1 MSSTPKVFKNRCD
14 YRSID
19 GTICNKKCIDTKCSS
34 HKKCESYTIQCI
46 YRDASGIQCSR
57 YTRSKVCK
65 CSQHARCPIPKLD
78 ETVKQDEP
86 VEEDQTEK
94 IDDTVKHVKPNAVEG
109 ENTKT
114 AKTSKPSAASSVTP
128 STTAGSYAI
137 VEPMNRKMQLARA
150 AKQMKAEQRLSE
162 ITKKIKQV
170 QVNDDESD
178 EDDDE

>member
-78 ETVKQDEP
+78 ETAKQDEP
-86 VEEDQTEK
+86 VEEDQTEKIEK

-114 AKTSKPSAASSVTP
+114 AKTSKPSAAP
-128 STTAGSYAI
+128 GTTAGSYAI

>member
-1 MSSTPKVFKNRCD
+1 MSSAPKVFKNRCD

-19 GTICNKKCIDTKCSS
+19 GNICNKKCIDTKCSS

-46 YRDASGIQCSR
+46 FRDANGIQCSR

-78 ETVKQDEP
+78 ETAKQDEP
-86 VEEDQTEK
+86 VEKDQTEK
-94 IDDTVKHVKPNAVEG
+94 TDETVKPVE
-109 ENTKT
+109 EPKKS
-114 AKTSKPSAASSVTP
+114 KTSKTPIATSV
-128 STTAGSYAI
+128 I
-137 VEPMNRKMQLARA
+137 VEPMNRKMQLARD